1 MYKVKKLNPVSDI
14 VKKYLTD
21 DKFKVSDDIDNPDG
35 IIVRSASMHDY
46 KVNNEL
52 LCVARAGA
60 GYNNIPYKDLAQD
73 GVVVFNTP
81 GANANGVKELVV
93 CGMLLSARDIYGGMA
108 WAQQLKGQDEIPK
121 TVEKGKNN
129 FAGGEISGKNLG
141 IIGMG
146 AIGALVANAAVAM
159 DMEVT
164 GYDPFMT
171 VEAALS
177 LSRSV
182 SRGVS
187 ADEIYA
193 NSDFITLHLP
203 LLEKTKHMINKET
216 ISKCKD
222 GVVILNFARGE
233 LVDTDAILEALE
245 SGKVA
250 KYVTD
255 FPNENLLGIK
265 NVIAIPHLGASTKES
280 EENCAEM
287 AAKQIKEYIENGNIK
302 NSVNYPNC
310 SQPRSGEYRL
320 AIMHKNVTNM
330 VGQITQIIADENHN
344 ITNMINKSYDG
355 LAYTIIDLDDSPSAV
370 CVSSLE
376 QIDGIIKV
384 RSL

>member
-1 MYKVKKLNPVSDI
+1 MQHIKTLNPISKI
-14 VKKYLTD
+14 VEKYLT
-21 DKFKVSDDIDNPDG
+21 KNNYTISDDAKNPIG
-35 IIVRSASMHDY
+35 ILVRSANMHDY
-46 KVNNEL
+46 KVNDEL

-60 GYNNIPYKDLAQD
+60 GYNNIPYKKLGNQ
-73 GVVVFNTP
+73 GIVVFNTP
-81 GANANGVKELVV
+81 GANANGVKELVI
-93 CGMLLSARDIYGGMA
+93 CGLLMSARDVCGGMN
-108 WAQQLKGQDEIPK
+108 WVQQLEGQDEVSK
-121 TVEKGKNN
+121 KVEKGKNN
-129 FAGGEISGKNLG
+129 FAGGEISNKNLG

-146 AIGALVANAAVAM
+146 AIGAMVANAAVAM

-182 SRGVS
+182 SRGTS
-187 ADEIYA
+187 MEDIYSQ
-193 NSDFITLHLP
+193 SDFITLHLP
-203 LLEKTKHMINKET
+203 LLEKTRGMINSET
-216 ISKCKD
+216 LAKCKD

-233 LVDTDAILEALE
+233 LVDTDSIIEALE

-255 FPNENLLGIK
+255 FPNEKLLGIK

-287 AAKQIKEYIENGNIK
+287 AAKQIRNYIENGNIK
-302 NSVNYPNC
+302 NSVNFPNC
-310 SQPRSGEYRL
+310 TQPRSGGYRL
-320 AIMHKNVTNM
+320 AIMHKNITNM

-344 ITNMINKSYDG
+344 IANMINKSRDD
-355 LAYTIIDLDDSPSAV
+355 LAYTIIDLDDAPSSV
-370 CVSSLE
+370 CITSLE
-376 QIDGIIKV
+376 QIEGIIKV

>member
-1 MYKVKKLNPVSDI
+1 MFKIKVLNPVSDI
-14 VKKYLTD
+14 VLKYLTD
-21 DKFKVSDDIDNPDG
+21 DSYVISDDTANPDG

-46 KVNNEL
+46 RVNEKL

-60 GYNNIPYKDLAQD
+60 GYNNIPFNDLADQ

-93 CGMLLSARDIYGGMA
+93 CGMLLSARDVYGGMA
-108 WAQQLKGQDEIPK
+108 WAQQLKGQDGISK

-129 FAGGEISGKNLG
+129 FAGGEISDKNLG

-146 AIGALVANAAVAM
+146 AIGAMVANAAIAM
-159 DMEVT
+159 NMEVI

-182 SRGVS
+182 TRGTNM
-187 ADEIYA
+187 DEIFA
-193 NSDFITLHLP
+193 TSDFITLHLP
-203 LLEKTKHMINKET
+203 LLEKTKHMINSET
-216 ISKCKD
+216 ISKCKN

-233 LVDTDAILEALE
+233 LVDTDAIIEGLA

-255 FPNENLLGIK
+255 FPNDKLLGVK

-287 AAKQIKEYIENGNIK
+287 AARQIKDYLESGNIK
-302 NSVNYPNC
+302 NSVNYPDC
-310 SQPRSGEYRL
+310 AQPRSGEYRL
-320 AIMHKNVTNM
+320 AIMHKNITNM
-330 VGQITQIIADENHN
+330 VRQITQKIADENHN
-344 ITNMINKSYDG
+344 ITNMINKSHNG
-355 LAYTIIDLDDSPSAV
+355 LAYTIIDLDDSPSSV

-376 QIDGIIKV
+376 QIDGITKV

>member
-1 MYKVKKLNPVSDI
+1 MQHIKTLNPISQI
-14 VKKYLTD
+14 VEKYLT
-21 DKFKVSDDIDNPDG
+21 KENYAISDDAKNPIG
-35 IIVRSASMHDY
+35 ILVRSANMHDY
-46 KVNNEL
+46 EVNDEL

-60 GYNNIPYKDLAQD
+60 GYNNIPYKKLGNQ
-73 GVVVFNTP
+73 GIVVFNTP
-81 GANANGVKELVV
+81 GANANGVKELVI
-93 CGMLLSARDIYGGMA
+93 CGLLMSARDVCGGMN
-108 WAQQLKGQDEIPK
+108 WVQQLEGQDEVSK
-121 TVEKGKNN
+121 KVEKGKKN
-129 FAGGEISGKNLG
+129 FAGGEISNKNLG

-146 AIGALVANAAVAM
+146 AIGAMVANAAVAL

-182 SRGVS
+182 SRGTS
-187 ADEIYA
+187 MEDIYSQ
-193 NSDFITLHLP
+193 SDFITLHLP
-203 LLEKTKHMINKET
+203 LLEKTKGMINSET
-216 ISKCKD
+216 LAKCKD

-233 LVDTDAILEALE
+233 LVDTDSIIEALE

-255 FPNENLLGIK
+255 FPDEKLLGVK

-287 AAKQIKEYIENGNIK
+287 AARQIRNYIENGNIQ
-302 NSVNYPNC
+302 NSVNFPNC
-310 SQPRSGEYRL
+310 TQPRSGGYRL

-344 ITNMINKSYDG
+344 IANMINKSHDD
-355 LAYTIIDLDDSPSAV
+355 LAYTIIDLDDAPSAV
-370 CVSSLE
+370 CTASLE

>member
-1 MYKVKKLNPVSDI
+1 MYKIKKLNAISDI
-14 VKKYLTD
+14 VKTHLTQD
-21 DKFKVSDDIDNPDG
+21 SYEISEDAQNPQG
-35 IIVRSASMHDY
+35 ILVRSASMHGYD
-46 KVNNEL
+46 VNDNL

-60 GYNNIPYKDLAQD
+60 GYNNIPYSEFAEK
-73 GVVVFNTP
+73 GIVVFNTP
-81 GANANGVKELVV
+81 GANANGVKELVI
-93 CGMLLSARDIYGGMA
+93 CGMLLASRDIYGGIS
-108 WAQQLKGQDEIPK
+108 WAEQLKGQNEIDK
-121 TVEKGKNN
+121 TVEKGKKN
-129 FAGGEISGKNLG
+129 FAGGEIACKSLG

-146 AIGALVANAAVAM
+146 AIGALVANAAVAL

-171 VEAALS
+171 VESALS

-182 SRGVS
+182 SRGASTDV
-187 ADEIYA
+187 IFA

-203 LLEKTKHMINKET
+203 LMEATKHTINKK
-216 ISKCKD
+216 SLAKCKD

-245 SGKVA
+245 SGKVS

-255 FPNENLLGIK
+255 FPDEKLLGVK
-265 NVIAIPHLGASTKES
+265 NVISIPHLGASTKES

-287 AAKQIKEYIENGNIK
+287 AAKQIKDYIENGNIT
-302 NSVNYPNC
+302 NSVNYPDC
-310 SQPRSGEYRL
+310 SQPRSGQYRL
-320 AIMHKNVTNM
+320 GIMHKNITNM
-330 VGQITQIIADENHN
+330 VGQITQKIADENHN
-344 ITNMINKSYDG
+344 ISNMINKSRGD
-355 LAYTIIDLDDSPSAV
+355 LAYTLIDLDDSPSDV

>member
-1 MYKVKKLNPVSDI
+1 MQYIKKLNPISQI
-14 VKKYLTD
+14 VEKYLT
-21 DKFKVSDDIDNPDG
+21 KANYMISDDAQNPSG
-35 IIVRSASMHDY
+35 VLVRSANMHDY
-46 KVNNEL
+46 EVNDEL

-60 GYNNIPYKDLAQD
+60 GYNNIPFKKFGEE

-81 GANANGVKELVV
+81 GANANGVKELVICGLLMAARDV
-93 CGMLLSARDIYGGMA
+93 CGGMN
-108 WAQQLKGQDEIPK
+108 WVQELKGENDVGK
-121 TVEKGKNN
+121 KVEKGKKN
-129 FAGGEISGKNLG
+129 FAGGEISNKGLG

-146 AIGALVANAAVAM
+146 AIGAMVANAAVAL

-182 SRGVS
+182 SRGTS
-187 ADEIYA
+187 MDEIYA
-193 NSDFITLHLP
+193 QSDFITLHLP
-203 LLEKTKHMINKET
+203 LIDKTRGMINKDT

-233 LVDTDAILEALE
+233 LVDTDSIIEALE

-255 FPNENLLGIK
+255 FPDERLLGVK

-287 AAKQIKEYIENGNIK
+287 AAKQIKNYIENGNIK
-302 NSVNYPNC
+302 NSVNYPDC
-310 SQPRSGEYRL
+310 TQPRSGEYRL

-344 ITNMINKSYDG
+344 ISNMINKSRDD
-355 LAYTIIDLDDSPSAV
+355 LAYTILDLDDVPSAA
-370 CVSSLE
+370 CTASLE
-376 QIDGIIKV
+376 KIEGILKV